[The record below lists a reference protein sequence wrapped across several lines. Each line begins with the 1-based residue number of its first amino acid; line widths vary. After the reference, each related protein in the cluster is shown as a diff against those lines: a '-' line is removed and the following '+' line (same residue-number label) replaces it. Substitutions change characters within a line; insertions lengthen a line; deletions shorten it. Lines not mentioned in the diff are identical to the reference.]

1 NDYCKQLGYKP
12 LVVYGETNK
21 EVTSIVNQFDK
32 DEDANPLIATYQS
45 LSTAV
50 PLTMANMVIMTNQPF
65 RAHEE
70 EQSIARAARLG
81 QDTQVYVKKILLD
94 TGNEANV
101 STRSNDIMEWSR
113 EQVAALTSSTG

>member
-1 NDYCKQLGYKP
+1 
-12 LVVYGETNK
+12 
-21 EVTSIVNQFDK
+21 
-32 DEDANPLIATYQS
+32 
-45 LSTAV
+45 V

-113 EQVAALTSSTG
+113 EQVAALTSSTGIVDLQMTLESYDLDDDLVNIQSRGKAVNQTLEW